1 MSGLHSADSPSP
13 DALGVSEAMGLAKT
27 ALESFTVKIVG
38 EVSEVSVKPGYKAA
52 YFTIK
57 DSKSALPCMMWNNR
71 YAASGVRLQ
80 VGMLVEVVGRFTLY
94 VAKGRM
100 NFDVSHIQAAGQ
112 GDLRIRVA
120 NLARKLEAEG
130 LMARERKRP
139 IPKYPERI
147 GVVTSPRGAAVHDV
161 MRTLRRRFPIADVLV
176 AGVPVEGARAASCII
191 QGIGAVASAGVEVV
205 LVVRGG
211 GSYEDLMPFNDEQLA
226 RAIASCPVPIVTGI
240 GHEPDNSIAD
250 MVSDFRASTPT
261 AAAETVS
268 PSGEYLKNA
277 FDIRSK
283 ALSDRVSSR
292 IEFAAAHLARVETRP
307 VFLDSMQLFAG
318 DALSI
323 DHFENRLR
331 IGLGKVASRS
341 EREVEVAENAIF
353 RQGGNLLDRR
363 EREVALAAAR
373 LNDLSPLSVIARG
386 YSITRNAAG
395 SIVRSIAQV
404 EPGERLEVSVS
415 DGIVECETVGIAGSD
430 ARKAAVG

>member
-1 MSGLHSADSPSP
+1 MGVPFATEAPAS

-57 DSKSALPCMMWNNR
+57 DAKSALPCMMWNNR
-71 YAASGVRLQ
+71 YAASGVQLQ
-80 VGMLVEVVGRFTLY
+80 MGMLVEVVGRFTLY

-100 NFDVSHIQAAGQ
+100 NFDVSSIQVAGQ

-161 MRTLRRRFPIADVLV
+161 MRTLRRRFPIADVLL
-176 AGVPVEGARAASCII
+176 AGVPVEGERAPSHII
-191 QGIGAVASAGVEVV
+191 QGIEAVAAAGAEVV

-226 RAIASCPVPIVTGI
+226 RAIAACPAPVVTGI

-268 PSGEYLKNA
+268 PSREYLQNA
-277 FDIRSK
+277 FSIRSK
-283 ALSDRVSSR
+283 ALADRVSSR
-292 IEFAAAHLARVETRP
+292 IEFASAHLARIETRP
-307 VFLDSMQLFAG
+307 VFSDTMQLFAG

-331 IGLGKVASRS
+331 AGLGEAVSRRERDVAIRGD
-341 EREVEVAENAIF
+341 AIA
-353 RQGGNLLDRR
+353 RQGRDLLDRR
-363 EREVALAAAR
+363 EREIALAAAR
-373 LNDLSPLSVIARG
+373 LSDLSPLNVIARG

-395 SIVRSIAQV
+395 SVVRSVSQV
-404 EPGERLEVSVS
+404 ETGERLEVTVA
-415 DGIVECETVGIAGSD
+415 DGVVACE
-430 ARKAAVG
+430 AVGVGRDGSPKPPIS